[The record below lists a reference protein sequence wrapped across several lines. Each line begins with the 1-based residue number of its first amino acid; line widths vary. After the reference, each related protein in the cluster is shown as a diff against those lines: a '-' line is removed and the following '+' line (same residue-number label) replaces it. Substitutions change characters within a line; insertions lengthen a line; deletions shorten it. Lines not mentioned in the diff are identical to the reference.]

1 MVTSRDKIRPDI
13 RGEPPRRDD
22 SPRPTVDETIFAL
35 ARLLGRQAAREAIRA
50 ALADSQATVPAPATP
65 ATTTDEE

>member
-1 MVTSRDKIRPDI
+1 MARPPDGNQLAPDKSARN
-13 RGEPPRRDD
+13 
-22 SPRPTVDETIFAL
+22 VDETVLAL

-50 ALADSQATVPAPATP
+50 ARTDSQATDPAPATP

>member
-1 MVTSRDKIRPDI
+1 MSQCNPQASGAQRADAPDLALQ
-13 RGEPPRRDD
+13 
-22 SPRPTVDETIFAL
+22 AL

-50 ALADSQATVPAPATP
+50 VRDDAQVSDPAPATP